1 MSKKLITVKNRGT
14 GSVVYTVPD
23 MGIRREFSPGE
34 VKRNLDA
41 EEIQKLIF
49 VPGGKKIIEKYLMIS
64 DKELLEELGLETEP
78 EYFYDESSVK
88 ILLESGTMDQLLD
101 CLDFAPTGVLDLI
114 KKVAVDT
121 RLNNMEKREAIKK
134 ALSFDITK
142 AIENVDYDK
151 STDQFGS
158 EEKTRRATAIQ
169 EVGVTESPARR
180 AAATPQYKVTSK

>member
-78 EYFYDESSVK
+78 EYFYDENSVK

-134 ALSFDITK
+134 ALGFDITK

-151 STDQFGS
+151 SADQSSS

-169 EVGVTESPARR
+169 EVGVTESPVRR

>member
-1 MSKKLITVKNRGT
+1 
-14 GSVVYTVPD
+14 

-134 ALSFDITK
+134 ALGFDITK

-151 STDQFGS
+151 SADQFGS

-180 AAATPQYKVTSK
+180 TAATPQYKVTSK